1 MAEDIL
7 HFPLEKIRNIGIIAH
22 IDAGKTTTTE
32 RILFYTGRIHKI
44 GETHDGASVTDW
56 MEQERERGITITS
69 AAVYCKWKDCQFNII
84 DTPGHVDFT
93 AEVERALRV
102 LDGAVCCFDGVQGVE
117 PQSETVWRQADK
129 YRVPRIAYINK
140 MDRIGANFKKSA
152 KSIVD
157 KLGGNACPIQI
168 PIGSESEFK
177 GLVDLITMKAIVWEG
192 DHMGATFNEH
202 EIPADLKE
210 EAEAAR
216 AHMIEKIADFDDSI
230 MERYLGGETEFT
242 PEEIRAAIRKG
253 TLTGKFFPVV
263 CGSSYKNKGVQPLL
277 DAVCYYLPSPL
288 DIPPVE
294 GTNPETGEKITR
306 SHSDKDPF
314 CALLFK
320 IQTDPYVGKLSFFRI
335 YSGKLDAG
343 DTIFFPSKNA
353 TERVGRI
360 MRLHANKREEVKSLR
375 AGDIAATV
383 ALKNAAVGQ
392 TLCSPEA
399 PIVLESITFP
409 EPVIHIAVEP
419 KSKDDSD
426 KMSNALARLAEED
439 QTFRVRTDEETGQ
452 TIIAGMG
459 ELHLDIIVDRM
470 RREFNVQAN
479 VGQPQ
484 VAYRETITK
493 TVQQESKFIRQSGG
507 KGQYGHVFLRLE
519 PQPAGKGFEFVNEI
533 TQGRIP
539 REYIPAVEKGCR
551 EALDSGALAGYPL
564 VDVKV
569 AVYDGSFHEVDSSE
583 MAFKIAASMGMK
595 EGAKKANPVL
605 LEPIM
610 KVEVVTPE
618 SNMGDIMGDLS
629 SRRAKIGEMGDRGN
643 AKYIKAQVPLSEM
656 FGYATTVR
664 SLSQGRASFT
674 MEPSHYEEVPANVA
688 KAVIE
693 KKTAAVAAK

>member
-1 MAEDIL
+1 MAENEV
-7 HFPLEKIRNIGIIAH
+7 FPLDKIRNIGIIAH

-32 RILFYTGRIHKI
+32 RILYYTGRTHKI

-69 AAVYCKWKDCQFNII
+69 AAVYCKWRDCQFNII

-93 AEVERALRV
+93 AEVERSLRV

-129 YRVPRIAYINK
+129 YNVPRIAYINK
-140 MDRIGANFKKSA
+140 MDRIGANFRRAA
-152 KSIVD
+152 KSIID

-168 PIGSESEFK
+168 PVGEEDNFK
-177 GLVDLITMKAIVWEG
+177 GVVDVIKMKAIIWDG
-192 DHMGATFNEH
+192 DHNGATFNEV
-202 EIPADLKE
+202 EIPEELKA
-210 EAEAAR
+210 EAEEVR
-216 AHMIEKIADFDDSI
+216 THMIEKLADFDDAI
-230 MERYLGGETEFT
+230 MERYLGGDTNFTE
-242 PEEIRAAIRKG
+242 EEIRKAIRKG

-288 DIPPVE
+288 DIPPVK
-294 GTNPETGEKITR
+294 GINPDTGKEEERKHSEKE
-306 SHSDKDPF
+306 PF

-343 DTIFFPSKNA
+343 DTIYFPSKNA
-353 TERVGRI
+353 QERVGRI
-360 MRLHANKREEVKSLR
+360 MRLHANKREEVKSLK

-383 ALKNAAVGQ
+383 ALKNASVGQ
-392 TLCSPEA
+392 TICSPDH

-409 EPVIHIAVEP
+409 EPVISIAVEP
-419 KSKDDSD
+419 KSKDDSE

-439 QTFRVRTDEETGQ
+439 QTFRVKTDEETNQ
-452 TIIAGMG
+452 TIISGMG

-470 RREFNVQAN
+470 KREFNVQAN
-479 VGQPQ
+479 VGAPQ

-493 TVQQESKFIRQSGG
+493 TVEQESKFIRQSGG

-519 PQPAGKGFEFVNEI
+519 PQAPGKGFEFVNEI

-564 VDVKV
+564 VDIKV

-583 MAFKIAASMGMK
+583 MAFKIAASMGLK
-595 EGAKKANPVL
+595 EGAKKAAPVL
-605 LEPIM
+605 LEPVM

-618 SNMGDIMGDLS
+618 ANMGDIMGDLS
-629 SRRAKIGEMGDRGN
+629 SRRAKIGEMGERGN
-643 AKYIKAQVPLSEM
+643 AKYIKALVPLAEM

-674 MEPSHYEEVPANVA
+674 MEPSHYEEVPSNVA

-693 KKTAAVAAK
+693 KKTAAAAK

>member
-1 MAEDIL
+1 MAEPKVY
-7 HFPLEKIRNIGIIAH
+7 PLDKIRNIGIIAH

-32 RILFYTGRIHKI
+32 RILYYTGRTHKI
-44 GETHDGASVTDW
+44 GEVHDGATTTDW

-69 AAVYCKWKDCQFNII
+69 AAVYCMWKDCQFNII

-93 AEVERALRV
+93 AEVERSLRV

-129 YRVPRIAYINK
+129 YHVPRIAYINK
-140 MDRIGANFKKSA
+140 LDRTGANFEKSA
-152 KSIVD
+152 KSIIE
-157 KLGGNACPIQI
+157 KLGGNACPIQL
-168 PIGSESEFK
+168 PVGEEDQFK
-177 GLVDLITMKAIVWEG
+177 GIVDLVRMKAVIWEG
-192 DHMGATFNEH
+192 DEMGAKFHDE
-202 EIPADLKE
+202 EIPEDMKDA
-210 EAEAAR
+210 AEKAR
-216 AHMIEKIADFDDSI
+216 SHMIEKLSDFDDSI
-230 MERYLGGETEFT
+230 MERYLGGETNFSEQ
-242 PEEIRAAIRKG
+242 EVKKAIRRG
-253 TLTGKFFPVV
+253 TLTGKFFPVI

-277 DAVCYYLPSPL
+277 DCVCDYLPSPL
-288 DIPPVE
+288 DIPGIV
-294 GTNPETGEKITR
+294 GVNPDTGEQETR
-306 SHSDKDPF
+306 KHSENDPF

-335 YSGKLDAG
+335 YSGKLNAG
-343 DTIFFPSKNA
+343 DTVLFPSKNSQ
-353 TERVGRI
+353 ERVGRI
-360 MRLHANKREEVKSLR
+360 MRMHADKREEVKALR
-375 AGDIAATV
+375 SGDIAATV

-392 TLCSPEA
+392 TFCAPDN

-409 EPVIHIAVEP
+409 EPVISIAVEP
-419 KSKDDSD
+419 KSKEDSE
-426 KMSNALARLAEED
+426 KMGNALGRLAEED

-452 TIIAGMG
+452 TIISGMG

-470 RREFNVQAN
+470 KREFNVQAN
-479 VGQPQ
+479 VGNPQ
-484 VAYRETITK
+484 VAYRETIRK
-493 TVQQESKFIRQSGG
+493 VVEQESKFIRQSGG

-519 PQPAGKGFEFVNEI
+519 PNEAGKGFEFLNEI

-539 REYIPAVEKGCR
+539 REFIPAVEKGVK

-564 VDVKV
+564 VDLKV

-583 MAFKIAASMGMK
+583 MAFKIAASIGLK

-618 SNMGDIMGDLS
+618 ANMGDIMGDLS
-629 SRRAKIGEMGDRGN
+629 SRRAKIGEMGERGN
-643 AKYIKAQVPLSEM
+643 ARFIKAQVPLSEM

-693 KKTAAVAAK
+693 KRAAQPAAR

>member
-1 MAEDIL
+1 MADNQV
-7 HFPLEKIRNIGIIAH
+7 FPLDKIRNIGIIAH

-32 RILFYTGRIHKI
+32 RILYYTGRTHKI

-69 AAVYCKWKDCQFNII
+69 AAVYCKWRDCQFNII

-93 AEVERALRV
+93 AEVERSLRV

-129 YRVPRIAYINK
+129 YNVPRIAYINK
-140 MDRIGANFKKSA
+140 MDRVGANFRRAA

-168 PIGSESEFK
+168 PVGEEDNFK
-177 GLVDLITMKAIVWEG
+177 GIVDVIKMKAIIWDG
-192 DHMGATFNEH
+192 DHNGATFNEV
-202 EIPADLKE
+202 EIPEELK
-210 EAEAAR
+210 AEAQEVR
-216 AHMIEKIADFDDSI
+216 THMIEKLADFDDAI
-230 MERYLGGETEFT
+230 MERYLGGETNFT
-242 PEEIRAAIRKG
+242 EEEIRKAIRKG

-288 DIPPVE
+288 DIPPVK
-294 GTNPETGEKITR
+294 GINPDTGAEEIRKHSEKE
-306 SHSDKDPF
+306 PF

-343 DTIFFPSKNA
+343 DTIYFPSKNA
-353 TERVGRI
+353 QERVGRI

-383 ALKNAAVGQ
+383 ALKNASVGQ
-392 TLCSPEA
+392 TICSPDH

-409 EPVIHIAVEP
+409 EPVISIAVEP
-419 KSKDDSD
+419 KSKDDSE

-439 QTFRVRTDEETGQ
+439 QTFRVKTDEETNQ
-452 TIIAGMG
+452 TIISGMG

-470 RREFNVQAN
+470 KREFNVQAN
-479 VGQPQ
+479 VGAPQ

-493 TVQQESKFIRQSGG
+493 TVEQESKFIRQSGG

-519 PQPAGKGFEFVNEI
+519 PQAPGKGFEFVNEI

-564 VDVKV
+564 VDIKV

-583 MAFKIAASMGMK
+583 MAFKIAASMGLK
-595 EGAKKANPVL
+595 EGAKKAAPVL
-605 LEPIM
+605 LEPVM

-618 SNMGDIMGDLS
+618 ANMGDIMGDLS
-629 SRRAKIGEMGDRGN
+629 SRRAKIGEMGERGN
-643 AKYIKAQVPLSEM
+643 AKYIKALVPLAEM

-693 KKTAAVAAK
+693 KKTAAAAK

>member
-1 MAEDIL
+1 MAETQV
-7 HFPLEKIRNIGIIAH
+7 FPLSKVRNIGIIAH

-32 RILFYTGRIHKI
+32 RILFYTGRTHKI

-69 AAVYCKWKDCQFNII
+69 AAVYCKWSDCQFNII

-93 AEVERALRV
+93 AEVERSLRV

-129 YRVPRIAYINK
+129 YHVPRIAYINK
-140 MDRIGANFKKSA
+140 MDRVGANFKKSA
-152 KSIVD
+152 QSIIE
-157 KLGGNACPIQI
+157 KLGGNACPIQM
-168 PIGSESEFK
+168 PIGSEDKFV
-177 GLVDLITMKAIVWEG
+177 GIVDIVTMKAVIWEG
-192 DHMGATFNEH
+192 DEVGAHFEEH
-202 EIPADLKE
+202 EIPADLKAD
-210 EAEAAR
+210 AEAAR
-216 AHMIEKIADFDDSI
+216 SHMLEKLADFDDGI
-230 MERYLGGETEFT
+230 MERFLNGETNFNV
-242 PEEIRAAIRKG
+242 EEIRAAIRKG
-253 TLTGKFFPVV
+253 TLTGKFFPVI

-288 DIPPVE
+288 DIPPVK
-294 GTNPETGEKITR
+294 GLDPHTGEELERT
-306 SHSDKDPF
+306 HDDNDPF
-314 CALLFK
+314 CALIFK

-343 DTIFFPSKNA
+343 DTVFFPSKNA
-353 TERVGRI
+353 QERVGRI

-383 ALKNAAVGQ
+383 ALKNASVGQ
-392 TLCSPEA
+392 TICSPEK
-399 PIVLESITFP
+399 PIVLESIKFP
-409 EPVIHIAVEP
+409 DPVIHIAVEP
-419 KSKDDSD
+419 KSKDDSE
-426 KMSNALARLAEED
+426 KMATALAKLAEED
-439 QTFRVRTDEETGQ
+439 QTFRVRTDEETSQ

-470 RREFNVQAN
+470 KREFNVQAN
-479 VGQPQ
+479 VGAPQ

-493 TVQQESKFIRQSGG
+493 VVKQESKFIRQSGG

-519 PQPAGKGFEFVNEI
+519 PQPVGKGFEFVNEI

-551 EALDSGALAGYPL
+551 EALESGALAGYPL

-583 MAFKIAASMGMK
+583 MAFKIAASIGLK
-595 EGAKKANPVL
+595 EGAKKASPVL

-618 SNMGDIMGDLS
+618 HNMGDIMGDLS

-674 MEPSHYEEVPANVA
+674 MEPSHYEEVPSNVA
-688 KAVIE
+688 KAIIE
-693 KKTAAVAAK
+693 KKTAAAAK

>member
-1 MAEDIL
+1 MAENQV
-7 HFPLEKIRNIGIIAH
+7 FPLDKIRNIGIIAH

-32 RILFYTGRIHKI
+32 RILYYTGRTHKI

-69 AAVYCKWKDCQFNII
+69 AAVYCKWRDCQFNII

-93 AEVERALRV
+93 AEVERSLRV

-129 YRVPRIAYINK
+129 YNVPRIAYINK
-140 MDRIGANFKKSA
+140 MDRVGANFRRAA

-168 PIGSESEFK
+168 PVGEEDNFK
-177 GLVDLITMKAIVWEG
+177 GVVDVIKMKAIIWDG
-192 DHMGATFNEH
+192 DHNGATFNEV
-202 EIPADLKE
+202 EIPEELK
-210 EAEAAR
+210 AEAQEVR
-216 AHMIEKIADFDDSI
+216 THMIEKLADFDDAI
-230 MERYLGGETEFT
+230 MERYLGGETNFT
-242 PEEIRAAIRKG
+242 EEEIRKAIRKG

-288 DIPPVE
+288 DIPPVK
-294 GTNPETGEKITR
+294 GINPDTGKEEERKHSEKE
-306 SHSDKDPF
+306 PF

-343 DTIFFPSKNA
+343 DTIYFPSKNA
-353 TERVGRI
+353 QERVGRI

-383 ALKNAAVGQ
+383 ALKNASVGQ
-392 TLCSPEA
+392 TICSPDH

-409 EPVIHIAVEP
+409 EPVISIAVEP
-419 KSKDDSD
+419 KSKDDSE

-439 QTFRVRTDEETGQ
+439 QTFRVKTDEETNQ
-452 TIIAGMG
+452 TIISGMG

-470 RREFNVQAN
+470 KREFNVQAN
-479 VGQPQ
+479 VGAPQ

-493 TVQQESKFIRQSGG
+493 TVEQESKFIRQSGG

-519 PQPAGKGFEFVNEI
+519 PQAPGKGFEFVNEI

-564 VDVKV
+564 VDIKV

-583 MAFKIAASMGMK
+583 MAFKIAASMGLK
-595 EGAKKANPVL
+595 EGAKKAAPVL
-605 LEPIM
+605 LEPVM

-618 SNMGDIMGDLS
+618 ANMGDIMGDLS
-629 SRRAKIGEMGDRGN
+629 SRRAKIGEMGERGN
-643 AKYIKAQVPLSEM
+643 AKYIKALVPLAEM

-693 KKTAAVAAK
+693 KKTAAAAK

>member
-1 MAEDIL
+1 MAENEV
-7 HFPLEKIRNIGIIAH
+7 FPLDKIRNIGIIAH

-32 RILFYTGRIHKI
+32 RILYYTGRTHKI

-69 AAVYCKWKDCQFNII
+69 AAVYCKWRDCQFNII

-93 AEVERALRV
+93 AEVERSLRV

-129 YRVPRIAYINK
+129 YNVPRIAYINK
-140 MDRIGANFKKSA
+140 MDRIGANFRRAA

-168 PIGSESEFK
+168 PVGEEDNFK
-177 GLVDLITMKAIVWEG
+177 GVVDVIKMKAIIWDG
-192 DHMGATFNEH
+192 DHNGATFNEV
-202 EIPADLKE
+202 EIPEELK
-210 EAEAAR
+210 AEAQEVR
-216 AHMIEKIADFDDSI
+216 THMIEKLADFDDAI
-230 MERYLGGETEFT
+230 MERYLGGETNFSE
-242 PEEIRAAIRKG
+242 EEIRKAIRKG

-288 DIPPVE
+288 DIPPVK
-294 GTNPETGEKITR
+294 GVNPDTGAEEERK
-306 SHSDKDPF
+306 HSDKEPF

-343 DTIFFPSKNA
+343 DTIYFPSKNA
-353 TERVGRI
+353 QERVGRI
-360 MRLHANKREEVKSLR
+360 MRLHANKREEVKSLK

-383 ALKNAAVGQ
+383 ALKNASVGQ
-392 TLCSPEA
+392 TICSPDH

-409 EPVIHIAVEP
+409 EPVISIAVEP
-419 KSKDDSD
+419 KSKDDSE

-439 QTFRVRTDEETGQ
+439 QTFRVKTDEETNQ
-452 TIIAGMG
+452 TIISGMG

-470 RREFNVQAN
+470 KREFNVQAN
-479 VGQPQ
+479 VGAPQ

-493 TVQQESKFIRQSGG
+493 TVEQESKFIRQSGG

-519 PQPAGKGFEFVNEI
+519 PQAPGKGFEFVNEI

-564 VDVKV
+564 VDIKV

-583 MAFKIAASMGMK
+583 MAFKIAASMGLK
-595 EGAKKANPVL
+595 EGAKKAAPVL
-605 LEPIM
+605 LEPVM

-618 SNMGDIMGDLS
+618 ANMGDIMGDLS
-629 SRRAKIGEMGDRGN
+629 SRRAKIGEMGERGN
-643 AKYIKAQVPLSEM
+643 AKYIKALVPLAEM

-674 MEPSHYEEVPANVA
+674 MEPSHYEEVPSNVA

-693 KKTAAVAAK
+693 KKTAAAAK

>member
-1 MAEDIL
+1 MADDL
-7 HFPLEKIRNIGIIAH
+7 QKFPLEKIRNIGIIAH

-32 RILFYTGRIHKI
+32 RILYYTGRTHKI

-69 AAVYCKWKDCQFNII
+69 AAVYCKWRDCQFNII

-93 AEVERALRV
+93 AEVERSLRV

-129 YRVPRIAYINK
+129 YGVPRIAYINK
-140 MDRIGANFKKSA
+140 MDRVGANFQRSA

-168 PIGSESEFK
+168 PIGAEDQFKGVVDIIKMK
-177 GLVDLITMKAIVWEG
+177 GLVWSG
-192 DHMGATFNEH
+192 DHNGAEFNEVD
-202 EIPADLKE
+202 IPADLVE
-210 EAEAAR
+210 EAQAAR
-216 AHMIEKIADFDDSI
+216 THMLEKLADFDDKI
-230 MERYLGGETEFT
+230 MERYLNGETNFT
-242 PEEIRAAIRKG
+242 EEEIRAAIRKG

-288 DIPPVE
+288 DIPPVK
-294 GTNPETGEKITR
+294 GTNPDTGEEVTR

-343 DTIFFPSKNA
+343 DTVLFPSKNA
-353 TERVGRI
+353 EERVGRI

-383 ALKNAAVGQ
+383 ALKNASVGQ
-392 TLCSPEA
+392 TFCSPDH

-409 EPVIHIAVEP
+409 EPVISIAVEP

-426 KMSNALARLAEED
+426 KMSNALAKLAEED
-439 QTFRVRTDEETGQ
+439 QTFRVKTDEETGQ
-452 TIIAGMG
+452 TVISGMG
-459 ELHLDIIVDRM
+459 ELHLDILVDRM
-470 RREFNVQAN
+470 KREFNVQAN
-479 VGQPQ
+479 VGAPQ

-493 TVQQESKFIRQSGG
+493 TVEQESKFIRQSGG

-519 PQPAGKGFEFVNEI
+519 PLPAGKGFEFVNEI

-539 REYIPAVEKGCR
+539 REFIPAIEKGCR
-551 EALDSGALAGYPL
+551 EALESGALAGYPL
-564 VDVKV
+564 VDIRA

-583 MAFKIAASMGMK
+583 MAFKIAASMGLK

-643 AKYIKAQVPLSEM
+643 AKYIKAQVPLAEM

-674 MEPSHYEEVPANVA
+674 MEPSHYEPVPGNVA
-688 KAVIE
+688 KTIIE
-693 KKTAAVAAK
+693 KKTAVAAK

>member
-1 MAEDIL
+1 MADNQV
-7 HFPLEKIRNIGIIAH
+7 FPLDKIRNIGIIAH

-32 RILFYTGRIHKI
+32 RILYYTGRTHKI

-69 AAVYCKWKDCQFNII
+69 AAVYCKWRDCQFNII

-93 AEVERALRV
+93 AEVERSLRV

-129 YRVPRIAYINK
+129 YNVPRIAYINK
-140 MDRIGANFKKSA
+140 MDRVGANFKRAA

-168 PIGSESEFK
+168 PVGEEDNFK
-177 GLVDLITMKAIVWEG
+177 GVVDVIKMKAIIWDG
-192 DHMGATFNEH
+192 DHNGATFNEV
-202 EIPADLKE
+202 EIPEELK
-210 EAEAAR
+210 AEAQEAR
-216 AHMIEKIADFDDSI
+216 THMIEKLADFDDAI
-230 MERYLGGETEFT
+230 MERYLGGETNFT
-242 PEEIRAAIRKG
+242 EEEIHKAIRKG

-288 DIPPVE
+288 DIPPVK
-294 GTNPETGEKITR
+294 GINPDTGKEEERKHSEKE
-306 SHSDKDPF
+306 PF

-343 DTIFFPSKNA
+343 DTIYFPSKNA
-353 TERVGRI
+353 QERVGRI
-360 MRLHANKREEVKSLR
+360 MRLHANKREEVKSLK

-383 ALKNAAVGQ
+383 ALKNASVGQ
-392 TLCSPEA
+392 TICSPDH

-409 EPVIHIAVEP
+409 EPVISIAVEP
-419 KSKDDSD
+419 KSKDDSE

-439 QTFRVRTDEETGQ
+439 QTFRVKTDEETNQ
-452 TIIAGMG
+452 TIISGMG

-470 RREFNVQAN
+470 KREFNVQAN
-479 VGQPQ
+479 VGAPQ

-493 TVQQESKFIRQSGG
+493 VVEQESKFIRQSGG

-519 PQPAGKGFEFVNEI
+519 PQAPGKGFEFVNEI

-564 VDVKV
+564 VDIKV

-583 MAFKIAASMGMK
+583 MAFKIAASMGLK
-595 EGAKKANPVL
+595 EGAKKAAPVL
-605 LEPIM
+605 LEPVM

-618 SNMGDIMGDLS
+618 ANMGDIMGDLS
-629 SRRAKIGEMGDRGN
+629 SRRAKIGEMGERGN
-643 AKYIKAQVPLSEM
+643 AKYIKALVPLAEM

-674 MEPSHYEEVPANVA
+674 MEPSHYEEVPSNVA

-693 KKTAAVAAK
+693 KKTAAAAK

>member
-1 MAEDIL
+1 MADNQV
-7 HFPLEKIRNIGIIAH
+7 FPLDKIRNIGIIAH

-32 RILFYTGRIHKI
+32 RILYYTGRTHKI

-69 AAVYCKWKDCQFNII
+69 AAVYCKWRDCQFNII

-93 AEVERALRV
+93 AEVERSLRV

-129 YRVPRIAYINK
+129 YNVPRIAYINK
-140 MDRIGANFKKSA
+140 MDRVGANFKRAA

-168 PIGSESEFK
+168 PVGEEDNFK
-177 GLVDLITMKAIVWEG
+177 GVVDVIKMKAIIWDG
-192 DHMGATFNEH
+192 DHNGATFNEV
-202 EIPADLKE
+202 EIPEELKAEAE
-210 EAEAAR
+210 EAR
-216 AHMIEKIADFDDSI
+216 THMIEKLADFDDVI
-230 MERYLGGETEFT
+230 MERYLGGDTNFTE
-242 PEEIRAAIRKG
+242 EEIRKAIRKG

-288 DIPPVE
+288 DIPPVK
-294 GTNPETGEKITR
+294 GINPDTGKEEERKHSEKE
-306 SHSDKDPF
+306 PF

-343 DTIFFPSKNA
+343 DTIYFPSKNA
-353 TERVGRI
+353 QERVGRI
-360 MRLHANKREEVKSLR
+360 MRLHANKREEVKSLK

-383 ALKNAAVGQ
+383 ALKNASVGQ
-392 TLCSPEA
+392 TICSPDH

-409 EPVIHIAVEP
+409 EPVISIAVEP
-419 KSKDDSD
+419 KSKDDSE

-439 QTFRVRTDEETGQ
+439 QTFRVKTDEETNQ
-452 TIIAGMG
+452 TIISGMG

-470 RREFNVQAN
+470 KREFNVQAN
-479 VGQPQ
+479 IGAPQ

-493 TVQQESKFIRQSGG
+493 TVEQESKFIRQSGG

-519 PQPAGKGFEFVNEI
+519 PQAPGKGFEFVNEI

-564 VDVKV
+564 VDIKV

-583 MAFKIAASMGMK
+583 MAFKIAASMGLK
-595 EGAKKANPVL
+595 EGAKKAAPVL
-605 LEPIM
+605 LEPVM

-618 SNMGDIMGDLS
+618 ANMGDIMGDLS
-629 SRRAKIGEMGDRGN
+629 SRRAKIGEMGERGN
-643 AKYIKAQVPLSEM
+643 AKYIKALVPLAEM

-674 MEPSHYEEVPANVA
+674 MEPSHYEEVPSNVA

-693 KKTAAVAAK
+693 KKTAAAAK

>member
-1 MAEDIL
+1 MAENEV
-7 HFPLEKIRNIGIIAH
+7 FPLDKIRNIGIIAH

-32 RILFYTGRIHKI
+32 RILYYTGRTHKI

-69 AAVYCKWKDCQFNII
+69 AAVYCKWRDCQFNII

-93 AEVERALRV
+93 AEVERSLRV

-129 YRVPRIAYINK
+129 YNVPRIAYINK
-140 MDRIGANFKKSA
+140 MDRIGANFRRAA

-168 PIGSESEFK
+168 PVGEEDNFK
-177 GLVDLITMKAIVWEG
+177 GVVDVIKMKAIIWDG
-192 DHMGATFNEH
+192 DHNGATFNEV
-202 EIPADLKE
+202 EIPEELK
-210 EAEAAR
+210 AEAQEVR
-216 AHMIEKIADFDDSI
+216 THMIEKLADFDDAI
-230 MERYLGGETEFT
+230 MERYLGGETNFT
-242 PEEIRAAIRKG
+242 EEEIRKAIRKG

-288 DIPPVE
+288 DIPPVK
-294 GTNPETGEKITR
+294 GINPDTGAEEERK
-306 SHSDKDPF
+306 HSDKEPF

-335 YSGKLDAG
+335 YSGKLNAG
-343 DTIFFPSKNA
+343 DTIYFPSKNA
-353 TERVGRI
+353 QERVGRI
-360 MRLHANKREEVKSLR
+360 MRLHANKREEVKSLK

-383 ALKNAAVGQ
+383 ALKNASVGQ
-392 TLCSPEA
+392 TICSPDH

-409 EPVIHIAVEP
+409 EPVISIAVEP
-419 KSKDDSD
+419 KSKDDSE

-439 QTFRVRTDEETGQ
+439 QTFRVKTDEETNQ
-452 TIIAGMG
+452 TIISGMG

-470 RREFNVQAN
+470 KREFNVQAN
-479 VGQPQ
+479 VGAPQ

-493 TVQQESKFIRQSGG
+493 TVEQESKFIRQSGG

-519 PQPAGKGFEFVNEI
+519 PQAPGKGFEFVNEI

-539 REYIPAVEKGCR
+539 KEYIPAVEKGCR

-564 VDVKV
+564 VDIKV
-569 AVYDGSFHEVDSSE
+569 AVFDGSYHEVDSSE
-583 MAFKIAASMGMK
+583 MAFKIAASMGLK
-595 EGAKKANPVL
+595 EGAKKAAPVL
-605 LEPIM
+605 LEPVM

-618 SNMGDIMGDLS
+618 ANMGDIMGDLS
-629 SRRAKIGEMGDRGN
+629 SRRAKIGEMGERGN
-643 AKYIKAQVPLSEM
+643 AKYIKALVPLAEM

-674 MEPSHYEEVPANVA
+674 MEPSHYEEVPSNVA

-693 KKTAAVAAK
+693 KKTAAAAK

>member
-1 MAEDIL
+1 MAENEV
-7 HFPLEKIRNIGIIAH
+7 FPLDKIRNIGIIAH

-32 RILFYTGRIHKI
+32 RILYYTGRTHKI

-69 AAVYCKWKDCQFNII
+69 AAVYCKWRDCQFNII

-93 AEVERALRV
+93 AEVERSLRV

-129 YRVPRIAYINK
+129 YNVPRIAYINK
-140 MDRIGANFKKSA
+140 MDRIGANFKRAA
-152 KSIVD
+152 KSIID

-168 PIGSESEFK
+168 PVGEEDNFK
-177 GLVDLITMKAIVWEG
+177 GVVDVIKMKAIIWDG
-192 DHMGATFNEH
+192 DHNGATFNEV
-202 EIPADLKE
+202 EIPEELK
-210 EAEAAR
+210 AEAQEVR
-216 AHMIEKIADFDDSI
+216 THMIEKLADFDDAI
-230 MERYLGGETEFT
+230 MERYLGGETNFT
-242 PEEIRAAIRKG
+242 EEEIRKAIRKG

-288 DIPPVE
+288 DIPPVK
-294 GTNPETGEKITR
+294 GINPDTGAEEIRKHSEKE
-306 SHSDKDPF
+306 PF

-343 DTIFFPSKNA
+343 DTIYFPSKNA
-353 TERVGRI
+353 QERVGRI
-360 MRLHANKREEVKSLR
+360 MRLHANKREEVKSLK

-383 ALKNAAVGQ
+383 ALKNASVGQ
-392 TLCSPEA
+392 TICSPDH

-409 EPVIHIAVEP
+409 EPVISIAVEP
-419 KSKDDSD
+419 KSKDDSE

-439 QTFRVRTDEETGQ
+439 QTFRVKTDEETNQ
-452 TIIAGMG
+452 TIISGMG

-470 RREFNVQAN
+470 KREFNVQAN
-479 VGQPQ
+479 VGAPQ

-493 TVQQESKFIRQSGG
+493 TVEQESKFIRQSGG

-519 PQPAGKGFEFVNEI
+519 PQAPGKGFEFVNEI

-564 VDVKV
+564 VDIKV

-583 MAFKIAASMGMK
+583 MAFKIAASMGLK
-595 EGAKKANPVL
+595 EGAKKAAPVL
-605 LEPIM
+605 LEPVM

-618 SNMGDIMGDLS
+618 ANMGDIMGDLS
-629 SRRAKIGEMGDRGN
+629 SRRAKIGEMGERGN
-643 AKYIKAQVPLSEM
+643 AKYIKALVPLAEM

-674 MEPSHYEEVPANVA
+674 MEPSHYEEVPSNVA

-693 KKTAAVAAK
+693 KKTAAAAK

>member
-32 RILFYTGRIHKI
+32 RILFYTGRTHKI

-93 AEVERALRV
+93 AEVERSLRV

-129 YRVPRIAYINK
+129 YHVPRIAYINK

-152 KSIVD
+152 QSIVE

-168 PIGSESEFK
+168 PIGYESEFK
-177 GLVDLITMKAIVWEG
+177 GIVDIVTMKALIWEG
-192 DHMGATFNEH
+192 DQVGAPFAEH

-216 AHMIEKIADFDDSI
+216 AHMIEKIADFEDSI
-230 MERYLGGETEFT
+230 MERYLGGETNFSV
-242 PEEIRAAIRKG
+242 EEIRAAIRKG

-288 DIPPVE
+288 DVPAVE
-294 GTNPETGEKITR
+294 GTNPDTGEKITR
-306 SHSDKDPF
+306 GHSDGEPF
-314 CALLFK
+314 SALLFK

-343 DTIFFPSKNA
+343 DTIYFPSKNA
-353 TERVGRI
+353 QERVGRI

-392 TLCSPEA
+392 TFCSPEN
-399 PIVLESITFP
+399 PIILESITFP

-519 PQPAGKGFEFVNEI
+519 PQPTGKGFEFVNEI

-583 MAFKIAASMGMK
+583 MAFKIAASIGLK
-595 EGAKKANPVL
+595 EGAKKAAPVL

-618 SNMGDIMGDLS
+618 ANMGDIMGDLS

-693 KKTAAVAAK
+693 KKTAVAAK

>member
-1 MAEDIL
+1 MADDIL
-7 HFPLEKIRNIGIIAH
+7 QFPLEKIRNIGIIAH

-32 RILFYTGRIHKI
+32 RILYYTGRTHKI

-69 AAVYCKWKDCQFNII
+69 AAVYCKWRDCQFNII

-93 AEVERALRV
+93 AEVERSLRV
-102 LDGAVCCFDGVQGVE
+102 LDGAICCFDGVQGVE

-129 YRVPRIAYINK
+129 YHVPRIAYINK
-140 MDRIGANFKKSA
+140 MDRVGADFKKSA
-152 KSIVD
+152 QSIVE

-168 PIGSESEFK
+168 PIGREADFK
-177 GLVDLITMKAIVWEG
+177 GIVDLVTMQAMVWLSNDVNAEHDIVPIPEELKA
-192 DHMGATFNEH
+192 
-202 EIPADLKE
+202 

-216 AHMIEKIADFDDSI
+216 AHMIEKIADFEDSI
-230 MERYLGGETEFT
+230 MERYLNGDTNFS
-242 PEEIRAAIRKG
+242 PEEIRTAIRKG

-277 DAVCYYLPSPL
+277 DAVCYYLPSPM
-288 DIPPVE
+288 DIPPVQ
-294 GTNPETGEKITR
+294 GTDPNTGDKITR

-335 YSGKLDAG
+335 YSGTLNAG
-343 DTIFFPSKNA
+343 DTVFFPSKNVD
-353 TERVGRI
+353 ERVGRI

-392 TLCSPEA
+392 TLCSPEH
-399 PIVLESITFP
+399 PIILESIKFP
-409 EPVIHIAVEP
+409 EPVIDIAVEP
-419 KSKDDSD
+419 KSKDDSE
-426 KMSNALARLAEED
+426 KMANALARLAEED
-439 QTFRVRTDEETGQ
+439 QTFRVHTDEETGQ
-452 TIIAGMG
+452 TVIAGMG

-479 VGQPQ
+479 VGKPQ

-493 TVQQESKFIRQSGG
+493 TVEQESKFIRQSGG
-507 KGQYGHVFLRLE
+507 KGQYGHVVLRLE
-519 PQPAGKGFEFVNEI
+519 PQPAGKGFEFVNGI

-539 REYIPAVEKGCR
+539 REFIPAIEKGCR
-551 EALDSGALAGYPL
+551 EALESGALAGFPL
-564 VDVKV
+564 VDLKATVF
-569 AVYDGSFHEVDSSE
+569 DGSYHEVDSSE
-583 MAFKIAASMGMK
+583 MAFKIAASMGLK
-595 EGAKKANPVL
+595 EGAKKAAPVL

-643 AKYIKAQVPLSEM
+643 AKYIKATVPLAEM

-688 KAVIE
+688 KAVVE
-693 KKTAAVAAK
+693 KRTAPVTK

>member
-1 MAEDIL
+1 MADNQV
-7 HFPLEKIRNIGIIAH
+7 FPLDKIRNIGIIAH

-32 RILFYTGRIHKI
+32 RILYYTGRTHKI

-69 AAVYCKWKDCQFNII
+69 AAVYCKWRDCQFNII

-93 AEVERALRV
+93 AEVERSLRV

-129 YRVPRIAYINK
+129 YNVPRIAYINK
-140 MDRIGANFKKSA
+140 MDRVGANFRRAA

-168 PIGSESEFK
+168 PVGEEDNFK
-177 GLVDLITMKAIVWEG
+177 GIVDVIKMKAIIWDG
-192 DHMGATFNEH
+192 DHNGATFNEV
-202 EIPADLKE
+202 EIPEELK
-210 EAEAAR
+210 AEAQEVR
-216 AHMIEKIADFDDSI
+216 THMIEKLADFDDAI
-230 MERYLGGETEFT
+230 MERYLGGETNFT
-242 PEEIRAAIRKG
+242 EEEIRKAIRKG

-288 DIPPVE
+288 DIPPVK
-294 GTNPETGEKITR
+294 GVNPDTGAEEIRKHSEKE
-306 SHSDKDPF
+306 PF

-343 DTIFFPSKNA
+343 DTIYFPSKNA
-353 TERVGRI
+353 QERVGRI

-383 ALKNAAVGQ
+383 ALKNASVGQ
-392 TLCSPEA
+392 TICSPDH

-409 EPVIHIAVEP
+409 EPVISIAVEP
-419 KSKDDSD
+419 KSKDDSE

-439 QTFRVRTDEETGQ
+439 QTFRVKTDEETNQ
-452 TIIAGMG
+452 TIISGMG

-470 RREFNVQAN
+470 KREFNVQAN
-479 VGQPQ
+479 VGAPQ

-493 TVQQESKFIRQSGG
+493 TVEQESKFIRQSGG

-519 PQPAGKGFEFVNEI
+519 PQAPGKGFEFVNEI

-564 VDVKV
+564 VDIKV

-583 MAFKIAASMGMK
+583 MAFKIAASMGLK
-595 EGAKKANPVL
+595 EGAKKAAPVL
-605 LEPIM
+605 LEPVM

-618 SNMGDIMGDLS
+618 ANMGDIMGDLS
-629 SRRAKIGEMGDRGN
+629 SRRAKIGEMGERGN
-643 AKYIKAQVPLSEM
+643 AKYIKALVPLAEM

-674 MEPSHYEEVPANVA
+674 MEPSHYEEVPSNVA

-693 KKTAAVAAK
+693 KKTAAAAK

>member
-1 MAEDIL
+1 MAENEV
-7 HFPLEKIRNIGIIAH
+7 FPLDKIRNIGIIAH

-32 RILFYTGRIHKI
+32 RILYYTGRTHKI

-69 AAVYCKWKDCQFNII
+69 AAVYCKWRDCQFNII

-93 AEVERALRV
+93 AEVERSLRV

-129 YRVPRIAYINK
+129 YNVPRIAYINK
-140 MDRIGANFKKSA
+140 MDRIGANFRRAA

-168 PIGSESEFK
+168 PVGEEDNFK
-177 GLVDLITMKAIVWEG
+177 GVVDVIKMKAIIWDG
-192 DHMGATFNEH
+192 DHNGATFNEV
-202 EIPADLKE
+202 EIPEELK
-210 EAEAAR
+210 AEAQEVR
-216 AHMIEKIADFDDSI
+216 THMIEKLADFDDAI
-230 MERYLGGETEFT
+230 MERYLGGETNFT
-242 PEEIRAAIRKG
+242 EEEIRKAIRKG

-288 DIPPVE
+288 DIPPVK
-294 GTNPETGEKITR
+294 GINPDTGAEEERK
-306 SHSDKDPF
+306 HSDKEPF

-343 DTIFFPSKNA
+343 DTIYFPSKNA
-353 TERVGRI
+353 QERVGRI

-383 ALKNAAVGQ
+383 ALKNASVGQ
-392 TLCSPEA
+392 TICSPDH

-409 EPVIHIAVEP
+409 EPVISIAVEP
-419 KSKDDSD
+419 KSKDDSE

-439 QTFRVRTDEETGQ
+439 QTFRVKTDEETNQ
-452 TIIAGMG
+452 TIISGMG

-470 RREFNVQAN
+470 KREFNVQAN
-479 VGQPQ
+479 VGAPQ

-493 TVQQESKFIRQSGG
+493 TVEQESKFIRQSGG

-519 PQPAGKGFEFVNEI
+519 PQAPGKGFEFVNEI

-539 REYIPAVEKGCR
+539 KEYIPAVEKGCR

-564 VDVKV
+564 VDIKV

-583 MAFKIAASMGMK
+583 MAFKIAASMGLK
-595 EGAKKANPVL
+595 EGAKKAAPVL
-605 LEPIM
+605 LEPVM

-618 SNMGDIMGDLS
+618 ANMGDIMGDLS
-629 SRRAKIGEMGDRGN
+629 SRRAKIGEMGERGN
-643 AKYIKAQVPLSEM
+643 AKYIKALVPLAEM

-674 MEPSHYEEVPANVA
+674 MEPSHYEEVPSNVA

-693 KKTAAVAAK
+693 KKTAAAAK